1 MAAPASA
8 QPGPLLLA
16 DLFKDSA
23 VFQRDRPIAVWGRAL
38 PGERVTVDFA
48 GARTAVRADRS
59 GRWSAELPARPA
71 GGPYELLV
79 STARGARETVR
90 DILVGD
96 VWLCSGQSNMEMD
109 VSRAL
114 NAPSEI
120 GSAGDPQ
127 MRLLTV
133 GRDTSLTPLDSFR
146 TPVRWQGASPQSVAD
161 FSAVCYFMARELRAT
176 QKVPIGLI
184 DASWGGSAIDA
195 WRSETAIE
203 RGGGL
208 AERLDVLRTYRV
220 DPAAGN
226 RRWGA
231 VWERWWRERSG
242 DKPGTEPW
250 QPGASGEWKAVPRL
264 ANWESWGDPA
274 LANYNG
280 LLWYRT
286 SFILT
291 PAQAAQAAT
300 IDIGGADDLDQ
311 TWVNGV
317 PIGSTSGPNASRIY
331 ALPAGLLK
339 AGENVVVV
347 SVLDTYG
354 GGGLIGPEE
363 LRAVRLA
370 DGTALPLRTGW
381 SYRLVPTGTG
391 WPPRAPWEGLAGL
404 SLIYNGMISPIGR
417 YGLKGA
423 AWYQGESDAGPVRGY
438 AAKLRSMMADW
449 RRQFGAPNLPFLI
462 VQLAGWGAP
471 HVRPTESG
479 SAVVRDEQRIA
490 AEADPNA
497 ALTVTIDLGEP
508 TDIHPGNKQDVGRRL
523 ARAARHLAY
532 GERITPSG
540 PEAAAASGS
549 GGVVTVRFKNAEG
562 RLVAYSGETATG
574 FELCGDG
581 QGSCRFVPAALSG
594 TSVTLPSGSGPAT
607 RVRYCWADSPVCNL
621 YDESGLPAGPFEL
634 RIGS

>member
-1 MAAPASA
+1 
-8 QPGPLLLA
+8 
-16 DLFKDSA
+16 
-23 VFQRDRPIAVWGRAL
+23 
-38 PGERVTVDFA
+38 
-48 GARTAVRADRS
+48 
-59 GRWSAELPARPA
+59 
-71 GGPYELLV
+71 
-79 STARGARETVR
+79 VR

-146 TPVRWQGASPQSVAD
+146 APVRWQSASPQSVAD

-195 WRSETAIE
+195 WRSEAAIE

-208 AERLDVLRTYRV
+208 ADRLDVLRTYRV

-242 DKPGTEPW
+242 DKPGAEPW
-250 QPGASGEWKAVPRL
+250 QPGARGEWKPVPRL

-286 SFILT
+286 SFTLT
-291 PAQAAQAAT
+291 PAQAAQGAT

-317 PIGSTSGPNASRIY
+317 PVGSTSGPNASRNY

-347 SVLDTYG
+347 SVLDTYA

-363 LRAVRLA
+363 LRALRLA

-381 SYRLVPTGTG
+381 SYRLVPAGIG
-391 WPPRAPWEGLAGL
+391 WPPRAPWESLAGL

-438 AAKLRSMMADW
+438 AAKLQSMMADW

-540 PEAAAASGS
+540 PEAAAASAS
-549 GGVVTVRFKNAEG
+549 GGNVTVLFKNVDE
-562 RLVAYSGETATG
+562 RLVAYSADTAIG
-574 FELCGDG
+574 FELCGER
-581 QGSCRFVPAALSG
+581 QGSCRFVPAALTG
-594 TSVTLPSGSGPAT
+594 ASVTLPAGAGPAT

-634 RIGS
+634 RIGR